1 MFRSESRSST
11 WGSCSDIS
19 TEPQRLEI
27 MNTVHNTL
35 LNPYASQMVHQ
46 HLAMIHT
53 RGRRSRVLDVGAG
66 TGSWACDVADKN
78 PFCDVIAVDNDW
90 SKFAGRASLHG
101 NVDFATLGGY
111 RSVPGAHRQT
121 SALRSH
127 GQPAALV
134 CLTIQDTRHGA
145 LTPDLIHVK
154 TLLLEMPDYPT
165 LLQRLAILL
174 RRGGLLVVIESEPM
188 FIPRCGGESSQ
199 ALSIW
204 NACVRDAYCAR
215 GVDVTLPRSLSACLS
230 ASGVFIHPAYTQE
243 VGIPTAGYIRSASSA
258 LAKAGRLHYS
268 VIEANLRYLLPT
280 VLAHGYSRAEIM
292 RLMADVLNELT
303 HPSSTH
309 HQRLYAVYVRKA

>member
-1 MFRSESRSST
+1 
-11 WGSCSDIS
+11 
-19 TEPQRLEI
+19 
-27 MNTVHNTL
+27 
-35 LNPYASQMVHQ
+35 MV
-46 HLAMIHT
+46 
-53 RGRRSRVLDVGAG
+53 GRRARAEGFS
-66 TGSWACDVADKN
+66 
-78 PFCDVIAVDNDW
+78 NDW

-188 FIPRCGGESSQ
+188 FVRTGRIDSIVDRQIPRCGGESSQ

-215 GVDVTLPRSLSACLS
+215 GGELLTLGMMRRAANHQWTSPFPGHSPHVSVPLGCCESALDCQTWQLLTSASTPRTPKKWAFPQQATYVVVSQPWLPR
-230 ASGVFIHPAYTQE
+230 PK
-243 VGIPTAGYIRSASSA
+243 SSRHQNPFSPS
-258 LAKAGRLHYS
+258 RL
-268 VIEANLRYLLPT
+268 V
-280 VLAHGYSRAEIM
+280 
-292 RLMADVLNELT
+292 
-303 HPSSTH
+303 
-309 HQRLYAVYVRKA
+309 